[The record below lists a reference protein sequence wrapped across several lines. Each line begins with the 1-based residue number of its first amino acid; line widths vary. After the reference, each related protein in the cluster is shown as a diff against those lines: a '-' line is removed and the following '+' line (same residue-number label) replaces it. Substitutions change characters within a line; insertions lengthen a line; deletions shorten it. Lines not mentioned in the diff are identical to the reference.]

1 MQDATS
7 DEIDLIELIEIIW
20 REKRLITAITAAF
33 AILSFGVVLQ
43 IPPSFDARIDIVA
56 LDRTQIAGF
65 APLND
70 TPGISQPIYSGG
82 TLIGQKGVIISEDL
96 FKTFI
101 AELSLGQAISQA
113 HAAIDPDFVNFDG
126 TETEKREALSDLRGN
141 YSISID
147 KNNELHSTLEF
158 STSDKSLARA
168 IVTNAFKA
176 INENL
181 RIDNLRGVAN
191 LKLSIENSLNFKIDE
206 TETAIGNALANYKNE
221 TAAQLASLNEQ
232 AAIARQLGI
241 ADNQA
246 GLAALGTNGIGI
258 NVNTDMPGYLRG
270 FKALEKEI
278 ALINSRG
285 TGDALLPHVPNYP
298 ELAAQLRKLTTDKRL
313 ERIEKGLN
321 LTPLVDAEKFVAA
334 SYDLD
339 TVVYKSSTN
348 KPLIV
353 ILATMMGGIIAV
365 IFVLLRHTL
374 VQRNQSA

>member
-1 MQDATS
+1 MDDATS

-20 REKRLITAITAAF
+20 DGKWLITAITAAF
-33 AILSFGVVLQ
+33 AILSVGVVFQ
-43 IPPSFDARIDIVA
+43 TPPSFEARLDIAA
-56 LDRTQIAGF
+56 LDKTQIASF

-96 FKTFI
+96 FKTFVT
-101 AELSLGQAISQA
+101 ELSQGQALSQA
-113 HAAIDPDFVNFDG
+113 HAEIDPDFINFDG
-126 TETEKREALSDLRGN
+126 TETEKRQALSDLREN
-141 YSISID
+141 YNVSIN
-147 KNNELHSTLEF
+147 KKNELKGTFEF
-158 STSDKSLARA
+158 STGDKLLALA
-168 IVTNAFKA
+168 IVKNAFEA

-181 RIDNLRGVAN
+181 RMDNLRGVAN

-206 TETAIGNALANYKNE
+206 IETAIANALANYKNE
-221 TAAQLASLNEQ
+221 TAAQLAILNEQ

-285 TGDALLPHVPNYP
+285 TGDTLLPYVPNYP

-313 ERIEKGLN
+313 ERIEKGVS
-321 LTPLVDAEKFVAA
+321 LTPLVDTEKFIAA
-334 SYDLD
+334 NYDLD
-339 TVVYKSSTN
+339 TVVFKSNTN

-353 ILATMMGGIIAV
+353 ILATIIGGVIAV
-365 IFVLLRHTL
+365 IFVLLRHAL
-374 VQRNQSA
+374 VQRNQNA